1 MRKWLP
7 VPSMSLISVLLM
19 SALSPA
25 APAADPA
32 TPPAA
37 PVAIAAPS
45 LNATMTEIGALMS
58 NLISEQV
65 LADPDATLK
74 QLEALDTRFGQ
85 LEAHAADRGP
95 AFRITW
101 QTMQEQ
107 IARTRDAV
115 DSGIATTDS
124 LRNLVHGIASA
135 CSGCHTQDDK
145 AQALSFGKLSPNS
158 GDPLQRARFSYITRD
173 YASALKL
180 YDGWLDAQ
188 ARLSYTGPVL
198 DAFEGQLT
206 IYAQIYREPDQAIKA
221 LKKRLD
227 RSGGSMSRQVR
238 QDIQSWIKGFEAIRK
253 AKLKPFNPGFADL
266 ERYAQKYVL
275 PHAGAVTPTSQQDKI
290 VYLWLRGLMHE
301 YVQSHPADPR
311 MADLLYWLASLDRVL
326 DYNFYYSLADLY
338 LKECIVRYPTS
349 DAAEACYDEYERYVE
364 FAYSGSSGEHVPVEV
379 QDELTRLREI
389 LDAAHAA
396 TEVPAIIP
404 ETPAAVPV
412 AP

>member
-7 VPSMSLISVLLM
+7 VSVFLLL
-19 SALSPA
+19 SAL
-25 APAADPA
+25 APAAI
-32 TPPAA
+32 AA
-37 PVAIAAPS
+37 DAVAIPPPPEPS
-45 LNATMTEIGALMS
+45 INETMTEIGALMS

-65 LADPDATLK
+65 LAEPDAALK
-74 QLEALDTRFGQ
+74 QLDALDARFGR
-85 LEAHAADRGP
+85 LGAHAGDRGP

-115 DSGIATTDS
+115 DSGIATKEN

-145 AQALSFGKLSPNS
+145 AQALSFGKLSANT

-173 YASALKL
+173 YAAALKL
-180 YDGWLDAQ
+180 YDSWLDAQ
-188 ARLSYTGPVL
+188 PRLSYNGPVL
-198 DAFEGQLT
+198 DAFEGELT
-206 IYAQIYREPDQAIKA
+206 IYAQVYRDPDQAIKA

-227 RSGGSMSRQVR
+227 RSSGSMSKQVR
-238 QDIQSWIKGFEAIRK
+238 QDIQSWIKGFEEIRK
-253 AKLKPFNPGFADL
+253 AKLKPLNPSFAEL

-275 PHAGAVTPTSQQDKI
+275 PHAGTVIGTSQQEKI

-301 YVQSHPADPR
+301 YVQANPADAR

-349 DAAEACYDEYERYVE
+349 DAAESCYDEYERYVE

-379 QDELTRLREI
+379 QDELKRLREI

-404 ETPAAVPV
+404 EAPVSVPAAP
-412 AP
+412 